1 MNNREIDELL
11 YNLRKRMDKGLEDK
25 ELSIFLSN
33 NLSSSIISNEFSL
46 NDNNISWELIRKI
59 VSDFYAYYLYK
70 IECRENIDSNIKEI
84 VDDIKEL
91 SCDDIID
98 YVKYNLFKFYIIIKK
113 YFEYHKQSIDYQ
125 CEVMA
130 NVVNKRLGTELTGI
144 YKEFFFVDFSYE
156 YLLVQNNVM
165 IGLEL
170 RDYCL
175 DSLNDNTIIQYLN
188 VEFENKVDRNNF
200 LNYVLSN
207 VYASLKINGCNSK
220 EDLDLVKLTEQI
232 DKKMKCFYDSD
243 EYVINLIKK
252 YFDIYNN
259 VKWFEFKDIRD
270 YISFENV
277 ELIYKLDNCYKHPMD
292 VLKNAKEVYTVM
304 EKVQEF
310 LFNSIEKLVIEN
322 KDDFEILEWIK
333 KLINNKV
340 MVCYSEKTIFS
351 YEDDQLFKNL
361 IKLLLLSSFYEY
373 CNYDLDNIDI
383 SEMNLY
389 KYIDDGL
396 DGMEGLSIF
405 EDDEDCEIII
415 NKFIDYYFSK
425 ENIELMAKKK
435 IVQDNKFKNIIKFN
449 PYMFLEYRRAFG
461 FLLPLETS
469 KSTEYGNIILGILFD
484 IISLSDNLED
494 DHGIKYQDLAQMFK
508 NDFFEIHLDLD
519 EIIGF
524 ILSNIYINLN
534 SRGNINDDEKLY
546 IISMENNQLNV
557 DDIINN
563 DILFG
568 ELLFYFFNL
577 NGEFLN
583 DNKLKKFRKNYS
595 EDKIKVLKK
604 YDPFYE
610 IDRDIL
616 K

>member
-175 DSLNDNTIIQYLN
+175 DSLNDNAIIQYLN

>member
-200 LNYVLSN
+200 LNYVN
-207 VYASLKINGCNSK
+207 
-220 EDLDLVKLTEQI
+220 
-232 DKKMKCFYDSD
+232 
-243 EYVINLIKK
+243 
-252 YFDIYNN
+252 
-259 VKWFEFKDIRD
+259 
-270 YISFENV
+270 
-277 ELIYKLDNCYKHPMD
+277 
-292 VLKNAKEVYTVM
+292 
-304 EKVQEF
+304 F
-310 LFNSIEKLVIEN
+310 LF
-322 KDDFEILEWIK
+322 
-333 KLINNKV
+333 
-340 MVCYSEKTIFS
+340 
-351 YEDDQLFKNL
+351 LF
-361 IKLLLLSSFYEY
+361 
-373 CNYDLDNIDI
+373 
-383 SEMNLY
+383 
-389 KYIDDGL
+389 
-396 DGMEGLSIF
+396 
-405 EDDEDCEIII
+405 
-415 NKFIDYYFSK
+415 
-425 ENIELMAKKK
+425 
-435 IVQDNKFKNIIKFN
+435 
-449 PYMFLEYRRAFG
+449 
-461 FLLPLETS
+461 
-469 KSTEYGNIILGILFD
+469 
-484 IISLSDNLED
+484 
-494 DHGIKYQDLAQMFK
+494 
-508 NDFFEIHLDLD
+508 
-519 EIIGF
+519 
-524 ILSNIYINLN
+524 
-534 SRGNINDDEKLY
+534 
-546 IISMENNQLNV
+546 
-557 DDIINN
+557 
-563 DILFG
+563 
-568 ELLFYFFNL
+568 
-577 NGEFLN
+577 
-583 DNKLKKFRKNYS
+583 
-595 EDKIKVLKK
+595 
-604 YDPFYE
+604 
-610 IDRDIL
+610 
-616 K
+616 

>member
-33 NLSSSIISNEFSL
+33 DLSSSIISNEFSL

>member
-220 EDLDLVKLTEQI
+220 EDLDLVKSTEQI